1 MQPRVMFSLLI
12 FGIKQINVIKVVV
25 NGEAQELP
33 SGCTVSDLLE
43 KLGLDSRA
51 LAVEVNH
58 QLKPRNLH
66 DVTVI
71 AQGDVLEIVTL
82 VGGG

>member
-1 MQPRVMFSLLI
+1 MCTRFNLLF
-12 FGIKQINVIKVVV
+12 FGIEAISVIKVTV
-25 NGEAQELP
+25 NGESHELP
-33 SGCTVSDLLE
+33 SGFTVSDLLK
-43 KLGLDSRA
+43 KLGLNSRA

-71 AQGDVLEIVTL
+71 TEGDVLEIVTL